1 MYKLPLFP
9 LNTVLFPGM
18 PLTLHI
24 FEERYKQMIHECIEG
39 DQSFGI
45 VLLKSGSE
53 VLNAGAPVVPHEI
66 GCTAQIAQVQP
77 AGQGRMNIVA
87 LGQERF
93 RIVDLQEDRPYL
105 VGLVEPY
112 PLQNSDTNQLHYAG
126 AHLQI
131 QIMRYLS
138 MLEAM
143 EDVQLEDIHLPDDP
157 VSLAYFAAF
166 LMKVEAAEKQA
177 ILSTE
182 AALDLVTRVNALYRK
197 EIPLQ
202 EMIFQ
207 QMKRQSAAPFSLN

>member
-1 MYKLPLFP
+1 MYRLPLFP

-24 FEERYKQMIHECIEG
+24 FEERYKQMIQECIENEEP
-39 DQSFGI
+39 FGV
-45 VLLKSGSE
+45 VLLRSGSE
-53 VLNAGAPVVPHEI
+53 VLGLGASAEPYDI
-66 GCTAQIAQVQP
+66 GCTAQLAQVQP

-93 RIVDLQEDRPYL
+93 RIVELEHDHSYL
-105 VGLVEPY
+105 VGQVEPY
-112 PLQNSDTNQLHYAG
+112 PLQNSDADQLQYAG

-131 QIMRYLS
+131 QVMRYLS

-143 EDVQLEDIHLPDDP
+143 EDVQLEDVHLPDDP

-166 LMKVEAAEKQA
+166 LMKVEPPEKQA
-177 ILSTE
+177 ILTAE
-182 AALDLVTRVNALYRK
+182 RALDLVTKVNALYRK

-202 EMIFQ
+202 EMIFR